1 MKNVG
6 QSLPVRAMPPGQVA
20 ESTLSSCIL
29 EVGVGLHRDRDKG
42 GFPAYSF
49 PLQDFALWV
58 RFNLCHSQGSKEAEA
73 NALGKVHEGRVQR
86 YKVVRCKS
94 NRFIGWDA
102 VDSTLL
108 SCSRRLPA
116 CYYKHACPIPL
127 YTPQTL
133 NRHNLKLQA
142 WHNPALNS
150 NIMILHGGSV
160 QSLAANEAF

>member
-6 QSLPVRAMPPGQVA
+6 QSLPVRAMPPGQVAA

-116 CYYKHACPIPL
+116 LLLQACMSDTLI
-127 YTPQTL
+127 YTP
-133 NRHNLKLQA
+133 
-142 WHNPALNS
+142 NPESA
-150 NIMILHGGSV
+150 
-160 QSLAANEAF
+160 